1 MTWRAGLVGVGAVV
15 ALAVAGCGGGGGGS
29 KAYTLSPTK
38 ACFTKGG
45 FLAQDLANRYL
56 PGTGGNLRV
65 RISRNEHRVIAP
77 GGVKGLV
84 ARDYVFLVFQKD
96 PAAALQTQEK
106 AVTLAVKSLASQ
118 SVLITRAA
126 VRRGVGVTKNV
137 FFYSATGA
145 LTKSERTRVA
155 SCLH

>member
-1 MTWRAGLVGVGAVV
+1 MTWRAGLAGVGAVL
-15 ALAVAGCGGGGGGS
+15 AIAVAGCGGGGGGS
-29 KAYTLSPTK
+29 DAYTLAATK
-38 ACFTKGG
+38 TCFTKGG
-45 FLAQDLANRYL
+45 FPAQELANRYL
-56 PGTGGNLRV
+56 PGAGGNLRV

-96 PAAALQTQEK
+96 PAAALETQEK

-118 SVLITRAA
+118 SVLITRTA
-126 VRRGVGVTKNV
+126 VRRGVGLTKNV

-145 LTKSERTRVA
+145 LTKSERARVA